1 MLLDGKKAFIT
12 GAGQGIGKAIALT
25 LAAQG
30 CDVAV
35 IDLDAGRTKT
45 VADEIVL
52 SGRKSVGIVGNVS
65 LASDVRRMFEEAV
78 SELGKVDI
86 MVNNAGIILKC
97 PFWDITEE
105 AWDKIMA
112 VNLKGVFLCCQEAAS
127 YMRPQKSGKIINIAS
142 IAGKRGGGILGN
154 TAYAASKAGVLGL
167 TKGLA
172 RELGPYGINVNAITP
187 GYTDTEMTK
196 DMSPEKR
203 AMVIS
208 SIPLGRPGKA
218 QDVANAVLYLASS
231 LSDFVSGEMMDVDG
245 GFMMD

>member
-1 MLLDGKKAFIT
+1 MLLKGKTALIT

-25 LAAQG
+25 LAEQG

-35 IDLDAGRTKT
+35 VDLDAGRAKL
-45 VADEIVL
+45 VADEIKLNGKQSIGVA
-52 SGRKSVGIVGNVS
+52 GDVS
-65 LASDVRRMFEEAV
+65 LASDVKKMFAETVA
-78 SELGKVDI
+78 ELGKVDI
-86 MVNNAGIILKC
+86 VVNNAGIILKC

-112 VNLKGVFLCCQEAAS
+112 VNLKGVFLCCQEAAG
-127 YMRPQKSGKIINIAS
+127 YMRTQKSGKIINIAS

-172 RELGPYGINVNAITP
+172 RELGPYGVTVNAITP

-196 DMSPEKR
+196 SLSPEKK
-203 AMVIS
+203 AMVLS
-208 SIPLGRPGKA
+208 GIPLGRPGQA
-218 QDVANAVLYLASS
+218 QDVANAVLFLASP
-231 LSDFVSGEMMDVDG
+231 LSDFISGEMMDVDG